1 MKISLESLMSRITP
15 AEDRISEF
23 KDESQKSSTM
33 KNKKYSQNNQM
44 EGGKIFKIDKKNYKY
59 NTQINK
65 NKITIIEIPR
75 EPGRIPL

>member
-23 KDESQKSSTM
+23 KDESQKNSTM

-44 EGGKIFKIDKKNYKY
+44 EGGKNLQ
-59 NTQINK
+59 N
-65 NKITIIEIPR
+65 R
-75 EPGRIPL
+75 